1 VKGIITV
8 QAAADA
14 LGVTDARIRQMIDE
28 GKLKAERLGKFWLI
42 NPRSL
47 KREMEKR
54 ERPHA

>member
-1 VKGIITV
+1 MKGIITV